1 MIDASQSPK
10 PAQQQLTKFRLEK
23 PSGLKPSAFV
33 LISDCSQSIFV
44 PNRRAPATRYFSAIW
59 LLLAA
64 LSCLPELG
72 QCPPTVT
79 DRSHRVFSAPSEI
92 RP

>member
-33 LISDCSQSIFV
+33 LIPDCSQGIFV
-44 PNRRAPATRYFSAIW
+44 ANRCAPATRDFSAIW

-64 LSCLPELG
+64 PRCLPELG